1 MRDPSLMHT
10 RIGLLSSETCMTI
23 AAAKPPGLIIT
34 SLISPHPT
42 LTTIAFRYLIIII
55 GCSQCSLYTTA
66 LTMLLHVIK
75 SLWSHQSV
83 PMVGRSTQQSW
94 TLFSVTALHS
104 WQSDWC
110 IPWYWSNWYSWLCT
124 GRWCVHHHK
133 HWRTIWR
140 ARWKCNNIFSYWEG
154 LTILETPGTNPS
166 NDSKS
171 VCTEPT
177 VDTNDSFDCTN
188 DDEVILSL
196 FPELIEFVS
205 DLESE
210 LEASMDEAFR
220 LNSDYCPSVATAPT
234 IPMPSLLDTKN
245 QSNVM
250 FPSECHLTLYPT
262 VDCIV

>member
-1 MRDPSLMHT
+1 
-10 RIGLLSSETCMTI
+10 
-23 AAAKPPGLIIT
+23 
-34 SLISPHPT
+34 
-42 LTTIAFRYLIIII
+42 
-55 GCSQCSLYTTA
+55 
-66 LTMLLHVIK
+66 
-75 SLWSHQSV
+75 
-83 PMVGRSTQQSW
+83 
-94 TLFSVTALHS
+94 
-104 WQSDWC
+104 
-110 IPWYWSNWYSWLCT
+110 
-124 GRWCVHHHK
+124 
-133 HWRTIWR
+133 
-140 ARWKCNNIFSYWEG
+140 
-154 LTILETPGTNPS
+154 
-166 NDSKS
+166 
-171 VCTEPT
+171 